1 MPMQSGKMAES
12 LSATQTSQFTAQLVV
27 RDVQASVDFY
37 KNAFNFKEIPSAH
50 EGGMFGQNEAR
61 VLECNGLPFLLI
73 SEQASESLEGYHAK
87 SPITLNTLSPTII
100 TVLCT
105 NIQKMYEQA
114 INGGARPIQAPHKT
128 DGGAT
133 TFLVAG
139 LENYVWRFIDNFSN
153 LSEAL

>member
-1 MPMQSGKMAES
+1 MPIKSGKMAES
-12 LSATQTSQFTAQLVV
+12 LDATQANQFTAQLVV

-37 KNAFNFKEIPSAH
+37 KSTFGFKDISSLH
-50 EGGMFGQNEAR
+50 EGGMFGKDEAR
-61 VLECNGLPFLLI
+61 VLECNGLPFMLI

-87 SPITLNTLSPTII
+87 SPVTLNTLSPTII

-128 DGGAT
+128 SGGTT

-139 LENYVWRFIDNFSN
+139 LENYVWRFIDNFSD